1 MSEETQHPD
10 SENPDVVRS
19 PKNTERDL
27 ETESAGITT
36 DEADAVRKLVVVN
49 VEPDDSPKNDR
60 PTDLTKLNQTADDP
74 EVVRKLVVIAPESET
89 DESDRSPK
97 NDRDFN
103 AETIV
108 EETEAVETVRK
119 PVVITE
125 EETD

>member
-1 MSEETQHPD
+1 MSEETQQPD

-27 ETESAGITT
+27 ETEGAGITT
-36 DEADAVRKLVVVN
+36 DEADAVRKLIVVN

-60 PTDLTKLNQTADDP
+60 PTDLTKLNQTIDEP
-74 EVVRKLVVIAPESET
+74 EVVRKLVVINSEAEA

-119 PVVITE
+119 PIVISE
-125 EETD
+125 EEAD

>member
-1 MSEETQHPD
+1 MSEETQQPD

-27 ETESAGITT
+27 ETESASITT

-60 PTDLTKLNQTADDP
+60 PTDLTKLNQTVDDP
-74 EVVRKLVVIAPESET
+74 EVVRKLVVIDPQTET
-89 DESDRSPK
+89 DEDDRSPK

-103 AETIV
+103 IETIA
-108 EETEAVETVRK
+108 EKTEAVETVRK
-119 PVVITE
+119 PIVITE